1 MKSKLQIALESYS
14 KVITA
19 ELMPPRGGDPI
30 RSLKIAQLLKDKVHA
45 VNITDSSRAV
55 MRMCSLA
62 MSKLLLENGIEPI
75 MQISCRDR
83 NKIALQSDILGA
95 NALGIK
101 NILCITG
108 DSVKAGDQQ
117 DTKAVHELES
127 VRLLKQ
133 IKDFNDGID
142 PTFENLIDKRTNI
155 FAGAAADP
163 SCKNLR
169 SLKMRTE
176 RKKDAGAKFLQTQMI
191 MDKKFLYDFC
201 KNISEPMGIPVIAG
215 VFLLKSYK
223 NALFINKHVPGANIP
238 ENILNRLEKSK
249 EPLEEGI
256 KIASEQV
263 REFIQISQG
272 VHIMAVKSEHLIP
285 EILNRAEINLECLS
299 NQSLTTQP

>member
-1 MKSKLQIALESYS
+1 
-14 KVITA
+14 
-19 ELMPPRGGDPI
+19 MPPRGGDPI

-117 DTKAVHELES
+117 DAKAVHELES

-142 PTFENLIDKRTNI
+142 PTFENLVDKRTNI

-163 SCKNLR
+163 SCNNLR

>member
-1 MKSKLQIALESYS
+1 LKSKLQQTLEKKS

-19 ELMPPRGGDPI
+19 ELMPPRGGDPL
-30 RSLKIAQLLKDKVHA
+30 RSLNIAQLLKDKIHA
-45 VNITDSSRAV
+45 VNITDGSRAV

-117 DTKAVHELES
+117 NAKAVHEFES

-133 IKDFNDGID
+133 IQEFNQGID
-142 PTFENLIDKRTNI
+142 PTLGKLYDKKTNL
-155 FAGAAADP
+155 FYGAAADP
-163 SCKNLR
+163 SCRNQK
-169 SLKMRTE
+169 SLKNRT
-176 RKKDAGAKFLQTQMI
+176 RKKKEAGAKFIQTQMV
-191 MDKKFLYDFC
+191 MDRTYLVEFC
-201 KNISEPMGIPVIAG
+201 EEISRPLEIPVIAG

-223 NALFINKHVPGANIP
+223 NALFINKYVPGANIP
-238 ENILNRLEKSK
+238 DNILNRLKMAKDPLK
-249 EPLEEGI
+249 EGLLIAAEQAKDFINIAEGI
-256 KIASEQV
+256 
-263 REFIQISQG
+263 
-272 VHIMAVKSEHLIP
+272 HIMAVKAEHLIP
-285 EILNRAEINLECLS
+285 EILEIAELM
-299 NQSLTTQP
+299 

>member
-1 MKSKLQIALESYS
+1 
-14 KVITA
+14 
-19 ELMPPRGGDPI
+19 MPPRGGSPI

-45 VNITDSSRAV
+45 VNITDGSRAV

-117 DTKAVHELES
+117 DTKAVHEFES

-133 IKDFNDGID
+133 IQAFNLGID
-142 PTFENLIDKRTNI
+142 PTFEQLADKKTNI
-155 FAGAAADP
+155 FEGAAADP
-163 SCKNLR
+163 SCRNQR
-169 SLKMRTE
+169 SLENRT
-176 RKKDAGAKFLQTQMI
+176 RKKKEAGASFIQTQMVMNREYLI
-191 MDKKFLYDFC
+191 EFC
-201 KNISEPMGIPVIAG
+201 EQISKPLEIPVIAG

-223 NALFINKHVPGANIP
+223 NALFINKYVPGANIP
-238 ENILNRLEKSK
+238 DDILNRLKEAK
-249 EPLEEGI
+249 EPFKEGI
-256 KIASEQV
+256 CIAAEQA
-263 REFIQISQG
+263 RDFINIADG
-272 VHIMAVKSEHLIP
+272 IHIMAVKSENVIP
-285 EILNRAEINLECLS
+285 EILDMANINLEY
-299 NQSLTTQP
+299 

>member
-1 MKSKLQIALESYS
+1 MKSKLQQTLEKNL

-30 RSLKIAQLLKDKVHA
+30 RSLKIAQLLKNKVHA
-45 VNITDSSRAV
+45 VNITDGSRAI

-62 MSKLLLENGIEPI
+62 MSKLLLDNGIEPI

-117 DTKAVHELES
+117 ETKAVHEFEA

-133 IKDFNDGID
+133 IQSFNQGID
-142 PTFENLIDKRTNI
+142 PTFEQLPDKRTKI
-155 FAGAAADP
+155 FSGAAVDP
-163 SCKNLR
+163 SCRNQR
-169 SLKMRTE
+169 SLKSRTI
-176 RKKDAGAKFLQTQMI
+176 KKKEAGANFLQTQI
-191 MDKKFLYDFC
+191 VMDRKCLADFC
-201 KNISEPMGIPVIAG
+201 NEISNPLEIPVIAG

-223 NALFINKHVPGANIP
+223 NALFINKFVPGANIP
-238 ENILNRLEKSK
+238 ENVLNRLKDAK
-249 EPLEEGI
+249 NPLQEGI
-256 KIASEQV
+256 LIASEQAKD
-263 REFIQISQG
+263 FINIADG
-272 VHIMAVKSEHLIP
+272 IHLMAVKSEHLIP
-285 EILNRAEINLECLS
+285 EILEKAGLNLEC
-299 NQSLTTQP
+299 

>member
-1 MKSKLQIALESYS
+1 MKSKLQIALESNS

-19 ELMPPRGGDPI
+19 ELMPPRGGDPA

-45 VNITDSSRAV
+45 VNITDGSRAV

-108 DSVKAGDQQ
+108 DSVKAGDQLNA
-117 DTKAVHELES
+117 KAVHEFES
-127 VRLLKQ
+127 VRLLQQ

-142 PTFENLIDKRTNI
+142 PTFKNLADKKTNI

-163 SCKNLR
+163 SCNNIR
-169 SLKMRTE
+169 SLKMRTQK
-176 RKKDAGAKFLQTQMI
+176 KKDAGARFIQTQMI
-191 MDKKFLYDFC
+191 MDKKFLFDFC
-201 KNISEPMGIPVIAG
+201 KDISGPLGLPVIAG

-223 NALFINKHVPGANIP
+223 NALFINQHVPGANIP
-238 ENILNRLEKSK
+238 ENILNRLKESK
-249 EPLEEGI
+249 DPLEEGI
-256 KIASEQV
+256 EIASEQV
-263 REFIQISQG
+263 KEFIQFSQG
-272 VHIMAVKSEHLIP
+272 VHIMAVKSEHLVP
-285 EILNRAEINLECLS
+285 EILQRAKINLEYLS
-299 NQSLTTQP
+299 DQSPITQP

>member
-1 MKSKLQIALESYS
+1 MKSKLQQTLEKNS

-30 RSLKIAQLLKDKVHA
+30 RSLKIAQLLKNKVHA
-45 VNITDSSRAV
+45 VNVTDGSRAI

-117 DTKAVHELES
+117 ETKAVHEFEA

-133 IKDFNDGID
+133 IQSFNQGID
-142 PTFENLIDKRTNI
+142 PTFEQLPDKRTEI
-155 FAGAAADP
+155 FSGAAVDP
-163 SCKNLR
+163 SCRNQR
-169 SLKMRTE
+169 SLKIRTI
-176 RKKDAGAKFLQTQMI
+176 KKKEAGANFLQTQI
-191 MDKKFLYDFC
+191 VMDRNCLANFC
-201 KNISEPMGIPVIAG
+201 NEISNPIEIPVIAG

-223 NALFINKHVPGANIP
+223 NALFINKFVPGANIP
-238 ENILNRLEKSK
+238 ENILNRLKDAK
-249 EPLEEGI
+249 NPLQEGI
-256 KIASEQV
+256 LIASEQAKD
-263 REFIQISQG
+263 FINIADG
-272 VHIMAVKSEHLIP
+272 IHLMAVKSEHLIP
-285 EILNRAEINLECLS
+285 EILEKAGLNLEY
-299 NQSLTTQP
+299 

>member
-1 MKSKLQIALESYS
+1 LKSKLQQTLEKKS

-45 VNITDSSRAV
+45 VNITDGSRAV

-62 MSKLLLENGIEPI
+62 MSKLLLDNGIEPV

-83 NKIALQSDILGA
+83 NKIALHSDILGA

-108 DSVKAGDQQ
+108 DSVKAGDQK
-117 DTKAVHELES
+117 DAKAVHQFES

-133 IKDFNDGID
+133 IQAFNNGTD
-142 PTFENLIDKRTNI
+142 PTFGELPDEKTFI

-163 SCKNLR
+163 NCR
-169 SLKMRTE
+169 SQKSLENRI
-176 RKKDAGAKFLQTQMI
+176 RKKKEAGAQFIQTQMVMEKENLI
-191 MDKKFLYDFC
+191 DFC
-201 KNISEPMGIPVIAG
+201 KTIAEPLEIPVIAG

-223 NALFINKHVPGANIP
+223 NALFINKYVPGANIP
-238 ENILNRLEKSK
+238 ENILNRLKDAK
-249 EPLEEGI
+249 EPLQEGI
-256 KIASEQV
+256 KIAAEQAHD
-263 REFIQISQG
+263 FMNIANG
-272 VHIMAVKSEHLIP
+272 VHLMAVKAEHLIP
-285 EILNRAEINLECLS
+285 AIIEKADLSLEY
-299 NQSLTTQP
+299 

>member
-1 MKSKLQIALESYS
+1 MKSKLQKTLESNS
-14 KVITA
+14 KAITA
-19 ELMPPRGGDPI
+19 ELMPPRGGNPI

-45 VNITDSSRAV
+45 VNITDGSRAV

-62 MSKLLLENGIEPI
+62 MSKLLLENEIEPI

-133 IKDFNDGID
+133 IQEFNQGID
-142 PTFENLIDKRTNI
+142 PTFKSLIDDETDI
-155 FAGAAADP
+155 YAGAAADP

-169 SLKMRTE
+169 SLRMRTE
-176 RKKDAGAKFLQTQMI
+176 KKKEAGANFLQTQMI
-191 MDKKFLYDFC
+191 MDKKYLIEFC
-201 KNISEPMGIPVIAG
+201 REISRPLDLPVLAG

-223 NALFINKHVPGANIP
+223 NALFINKYVPGANIP
-238 ENILNRLEKSK
+238 DNILIRLK
-249 EPLEEGI
+249 ESENPLKEGI
-256 KIASEQV
+256 NIASEQIKDYI
-263 REFIQISQG
+263 EIAEG

-285 EILNRAEINLECLS
+285 EILKQADINLEY
-299 NQSLTTQP
+299 

>member
-1 MKSKLQIALESYS
+1 MKSKLQETLEKKS

-19 ELMPPRGGDPI
+19 ELMPPRGGSPV

-45 VNITDSSRAV
+45 VNITDGSRAV

-62 MSKLLLENGIEPI
+62 MSKLLLENGIEPV

-117 DTKAVHELES
+117 NAKAVHEFES
-127 VRLLKQ
+127 VRLLQQ
-133 IKDFNDGID
+133 IQAFNKGID
-142 PTFENLIDKRTNI
+142 PTLGELSDKKTHI

-163 SCKNLR
+163 NCRNQRHLATR
-169 SLKMRTE
+169 MRKIKE
-176 RKKDAGAKFLQTQMI
+176 AGAGLIQTQMVI
-191 MDKKFLYDFC
+191 DRENLIEFC
-201 KNISEPMGIPVIAG
+201 ENISNPLEIPVIAG

-223 NALFINKHVPGANIP
+223 NALFINKYVPGANIP
-238 ENILNRLEKSK
+238 ENIINRLKNAK
-249 EPLEEGI
+249 DPLQEGI
-256 KIASEQV
+256 QIAAEQAKD
-263 REFIQISQG
+263 FINIADG
-272 VHIMAVKSEHLIP
+272 VHLMAVKAEHLIP
-285 EILNRAEINLECLS
+285 EILKKAELTLEY
-299 NQSLTTQP
+299 

>member
-1 MKSKLQIALESYS
+1 MKSKLQISLESNS

-19 ELMPPRGGDPI
+19 ELMPPRGGDPV

-45 VNITDSSRAV
+45 VNITDGSRAV

-117 DTKAVHELES
+117 DSKAVHEFES

-133 IKDFNDGID
+133 IKEFNEGID
-142 PTFENLIDKRTNI
+142 PTFEQLADKKTSI

-169 SLKMRTE
+169 SLKMRTQ
-176 RKKDAGAKFLQTQMI
+176 RKKDAGAQFIQTQMI
-191 MDKKFLYDFC
+191 MDKRFLFDFC
-201 KNISEPMGIPVIAG
+201 KDISEPMGIPVISG

-238 ENILNRLEKSK
+238 EKILNRLKNSK
-249 EPLEEGI
+249 NPLEEGI
-256 KIASEQV
+256 TIAAEQV
-263 REFIQISQG
+263 QEFIEISQG

-285 EILNRAEINLECLS
+285 EILKRAKINPEYLS
-299 NQSLTTQP
+299 SQFLATQP

>member
-1 MKSKLQIALESYS
+1 MKSKLQQTLEKNS

-45 VNITDSSRAV
+45 VNITDGSRAV

-62 MSKLLLENGIEPI
+62 MSKLLLENGVEPI

-108 DSVKAGDQQ
+108 DSVKAGDQH
-117 DTKAVHELES
+117 DTKAVHEFES

-133 IKDFNDGID
+133 IQSFNQGID
-142 PTFENLIDKRTNI
+142 PTLGQLSDKKTNI

-163 SCKNLR
+163 SCRNKR
-169 SLKMRTE
+169 SLKARTI
-176 RKKDAGAKFLQTQMI
+176 KKKEAGANFIQTQMV
-191 MDKKFLYDFC
+191 MDRNYLIEFC
-201 KNISEPMGIPVIAG
+201 DEISRPMKIPVIAG
-215 VFLLKSYK
+215 IFLLKSYK
-223 NALFINKHVPGANIP
+223 NALFINKYVPGANIP
-238 ENILNRLEKSK
+238 EIVLNRLKDAK
-249 EPLEEGI
+249 DPLEEGI
-256 KIASEQV
+256 QIAAEQA
-263 REFIQISQG
+263 RDFYNIAEGI
-272 VHIMAVKSEHLIP
+272 HLMAVKTEHLIP
-285 EILNRAEINLECLS
+285 KILERADLNLEY
-299 NQSLTTQP
+299 